1 MKKIFTLSAVLLL
14 FNLAII
20 ILSPLLVWLL
30 AMLHPLGS
38 ENGFG
43 DIIIILLIPAGLSL
57 IVTVPFFIIM
67 LITYFLYNRT
77 SNR

>member
-1 MKKIFTLSAVLLL
+1 MKKLFTLSAILLL

-20 ILSPLLVWLL
+20 ILSPLLVWALVL
-30 AMLHPLGS
+30 LHPLGG

-43 DIIIILLIPAGLSL
+43 DVIIILLIPAVLSL

-67 LITYFLYNRT
+67 LITYFLYNRIG
-77 SNR
+77 NR

>member
-1 MKKIFTLSAVLLL
+1 MKKLFTLSTVLLL

-20 ILSPLLVWLL
+20 ILSPLLVWAL
-30 AMLHPLGS
+30 ALLHPLGS

-43 DIIIILLIPAGLSL
+43 DVIIVLLIPAVLSL

-67 LITYFLYNRT
+67 LITHFLYNRV